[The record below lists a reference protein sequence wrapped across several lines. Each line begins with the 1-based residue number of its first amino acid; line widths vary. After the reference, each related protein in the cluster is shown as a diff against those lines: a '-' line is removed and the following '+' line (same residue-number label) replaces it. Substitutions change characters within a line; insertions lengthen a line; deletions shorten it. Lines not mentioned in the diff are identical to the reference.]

1 MGDKGSVLI
10 KDKNVPLHRH
20 FEVELFSRTDGNW
33 QIKTVLSSYSFM
45 NNGAQGPPDGKS
57 DCKYCVGS

>member
-10 KDKNVPLHRH
+10 KDKNVDYHRN

-33 QIKTVLSSYSFM
+33 
-45 NNGAQGPPDGKS
+45 
-57 DCKYCVGS
+57 